1 MILMDAGPMVALL
14 DANDQHHGR
23 CVKALRRIG
32 EPLVTVWPAVTE
44 AISLLGFSLDA
55 QAALLGRLEDEA
67 PRLLPLDR
75 RDVPRIRE
83 LMHKYRDRKMDLA
96 DAALVRVA
104 ERERISTVF
113 TIDRTDFQVYRSLGS
128 RRFTV
133 IP

>member
-14 DANDQHHGR
+14 DANDQHHAR
-23 CVKALRRIG
+23 CVKALQRIS

-44 AISLLGFSLDA
+44 AVYLLGFSPDA
-55 QAALLGRLEDEA
+55 QAALLTRLEEET

-75 RDVPRIRE
+75 RDVPRMRE
-83 LMHKYRDRKMDLA
+83 LLRKYRDRKMDLA

-104 ERERISTVF
+104 ERERVFTIF
-113 TIDRTDFQVYRSLGS
+113 TIDRTDFQVYRPLGP
-128 RRFTV
+128 RRFTI

>member
-14 DANDQHHGR
+14 DANDQHHAR
-23 CVKALRRIG
+23 CVKALQSIG

-44 AISLLGFSLDA
+44 AVYLLGFSLDA
-55 QAALLGRLEDEA
+55 QAALLTRLEEEA

-83 LMHKYRDRKMDLA
+83 LMRKYRDRTMDLA

-104 ERERISTVF
+104 ERERVFTIF
-113 TIDRTDFQVYRSLGS
+113 TIDRTDFQVYRPLGR
-128 RRFTV
+128 RRFTI